1 MITNEEKYELEYDR
15 INDIVLELEDSID
28 RFDKLTNVYYDKK
41 QHMLIVEQYNSALV
55 EIKKSNIDTEDK
67 KIFLEIIK
75 TLFEKLLNN
84 HLTRFNFE

>member
-1 MITNEEKYELEYDR
+1 MITNEEKYRLEYDR

-41 QHMLIVEQYNSALV
+41 QHMLIVEQYNNALV

-84 HLTRFNFE
+84 HLIRFNFE

>member
-1 MITNEEKYELEYDR
+1 MITNEEKYKLEYDR

-41 QHMLIVEQYNSALV
+41 QHMLIVEQYNNALL

-84 HLTRFNFE
+84 HLTRFV

>member
-1 MITNEEKYELEYDR
+1 MITNEEKYRLEYDR

-41 QHMLIVEQYNSALV
+41 QHMLIVEQYNNALV